1 MRRLVSKI
9 SAAAMLVLAGCH
21 TCDVC
26 DDCGDGCNGCGASS
40 YHARHYGD
48 PGFAPGYVAPPV
60 EATTISKSTKQVP
73 MQALPTTPKMAR
85 KSITEAPTS
94 VR

>member
-1 MRRLVSKI
+1 MRRLVTRI
-9 SAAAMLVLAGCH
+9 SAAALLALAGCH

-26 DDCGDGCNGCGASS
+26 DDCGDGNGCGSSS

-48 PGFAPGYVAPPV
+48 PGFAPGYVAPPIEGTV
-60 EATTISKSTKQVP
+60 SKSTKRVP
-73 MQALPTTPKMAR
+73 MQTLPTTPKLVRTPAVDGP
-85 KSITEAPTS
+85 SI